1 MDYSQYEA
9 HNYTTD
15 FPLNFHL
22 DTLYPEQNYPA
33 FPHWHEHLEIL
44 YIINGICATKAG
56 DILDTLYAGD
66 LILFSPNC
74 PHDLSALNTTCE
86 YYCITIDH
94 KFCIEFG
101 IPIGKGQ
108 FSQIT
113 KSGNSI
119 NIFLK
124 IVELFKEK
132 PQYYRQEIK
141 ALCLQMLAILYR
153 EHDNNDSHIS
163 DGNNTMIAKALEYI
177 NIHYVEPIT
186 VEEISK
192 HAGFSKYYF
201 CRSFKKATGM
211 TLISYI
217 NSLRC
222 TNAKRLIQSG
232 QHNIGESAV
241 MSGFN
246 NLSYFSRIYK
256 KHIGHTPSEEKTLLK
271 EA

>member
-1 MDYSQYEA
+1 
-9 HNYTTD
+9 
-15 FPLNFHL
+15 
-22 DTLYPEQNYPA
+22 
-33 FPHWHEHLEIL
+33 
-44 YIINGICATKAG
+44 
-56 DILDTLYAGD
+56 
-66 LILFSPNC
+66 
-74 PHDLSALNTTCE
+74 
-86 YYCITIDH
+86 
-94 KFCIEFG
+94 
-101 IPIGKGQ
+101 
-108 FSQIT
+108 
-113 KSGNSI
+113 
-119 NIFLK
+119 
-124 IVELFKEK
+124 
-132 PQYYRQEIK
+132 
-141 ALCLQMLAILYR
+141 MLAILYR

-222 TNAKRLIQSG
+222 TNDKRLIHSG